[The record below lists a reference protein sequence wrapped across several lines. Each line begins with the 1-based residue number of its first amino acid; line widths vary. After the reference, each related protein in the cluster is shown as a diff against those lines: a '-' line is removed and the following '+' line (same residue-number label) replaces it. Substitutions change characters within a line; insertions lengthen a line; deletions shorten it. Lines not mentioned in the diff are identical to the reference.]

1 MLRIEGLTAG
11 YSAIPVLN
19 GVSIKVEEGQF
30 VAIVGP
36 NGAGKTTLFKTISGI
51 VRPARERSH
60 SGITTCCRSGLRNAR
75 ISASPTSRKGVR
87 CFPRSR

>member
-19 GVSIKVEEGQF
+19 GVSMKVEQGQF

-36 NGAGKTTLFKTISGI
+36 NGAGKSTTLRAISGFLGLDDARVTEGGAVDLLQRLARMIRLEI
-51 VRPARERSH
+51 VEH
-60 SGITTCCRSGLRNAR
+60 Q
-75 ISASPTSRKGVR
+75 
-87 CFPRSR
+87 